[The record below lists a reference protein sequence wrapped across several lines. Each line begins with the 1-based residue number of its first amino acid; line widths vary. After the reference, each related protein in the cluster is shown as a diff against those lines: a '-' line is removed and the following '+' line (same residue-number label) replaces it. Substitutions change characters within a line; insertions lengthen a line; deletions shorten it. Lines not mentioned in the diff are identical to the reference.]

1 MIYRIYLRKSVKN
14 NIPKIPKILANNI
27 VNPNAVKTFIV
38 SRMSSKS
45 RPYGSLNSGF
55 FTSCLIS
62 LTTIESLN
70 VRNHSTNIR
79 RQIADTI
86 PKIPKD
92 ITEVR

>member
-70 VRNHSTNIR
+70 VPANIR
-79 RQIADTI
+79 RQIADPI
-86 PKIPKD
+86 PKTPKD
-92 ITEVR
+92 ITAVR